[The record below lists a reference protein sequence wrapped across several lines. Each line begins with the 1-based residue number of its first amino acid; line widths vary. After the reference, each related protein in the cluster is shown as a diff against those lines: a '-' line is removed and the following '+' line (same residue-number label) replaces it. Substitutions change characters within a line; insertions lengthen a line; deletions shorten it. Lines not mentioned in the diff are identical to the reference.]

1 MNIEAHL
8 LQRATKDFNFTD
20 VIGLFERCKNER
32 ALWEAQA
39 EIGLL
44 IYNNEYLKNR
54 KLESDTS
61 NQSDFYSIN
70 FVKDNLMLAV
80 NEALIP
86 EIDVRLF
93 NNKNAVEKIQD
104 ILELE
109 INYVIDKEQVTDDMK
124 QILIAN
130 KFMGF
135 ACGKTFWSE
144 ENPIEGWWTG
154 SPKHKPIDPRKIWYI
169 STDNLETKK
178 DIVGI
183 FHREQYTLETF
194 KLKYPEYYE
203 KYGMAVTQSSEEDLG
218 NNYYYNMGIVNVMVY
233 QYKKSYKIKERV
245 LANEE
250 SESMKVNYFTED
262 EYEELLREKGA
273 SDENMDI
280 FKETGEVVEDTPIFP
295 EKIRVTKPITRT
307 ETRWFQVMFIPEL
320 KVQLEEIELV
330 GKESDYM
337 VMPGMWNPDNVYST
351 SEAYNYKELLKIS
364 GVLLTTMV
372 LNTVKLQKPIPVV
385 IEGALKNEATFL
397 RNYHKLGVIAKVDS
411 EWARKNPTA
420 QAVRWLAPPQSGQ
433 MQAMLFQMIEKL
445 IDKSMSAPNVSR
457 GIPDY
462 SQQSGKQTELLQMQ
476 AKVSTKPDYY
486 AVERY
491 LTAVAERFKY
501 MIATKRNYPH
511 QMFMGAD
518 QEIEGLT
525 EQQGTYSK
533 ADVNTNDENKLS
545 DIADSCY
552 ARVNVESNID
562 QKNQIQDMNYEKL
575 YAQGDLPFSEFIM
588 NQSWAKNPEKILEAH
603 QNAQGDRA
611 IAEALSENP
620 ELKQQVLMLMQ
631 QNPDMEAKQPSN
643 VQTQNEQ
650 NQK

>member
-1 MNIEAHL
+1 MDINAHL
-8 LQRATKDFNFTD
+8 LERAKKDFDFSE
-20 VIGLFERCKNER
+20 VLSLFEKCKEER
-32 ALWEAQA
+32 TNWDMQA

-44 IYNNEYLKNR
+44 IHNNEYLKNR
-54 KLESDTS
+54 KLASDS
-61 NQSDFYSIN
+61 SDQSDFYSIN
-70 FVKDNLMLAV
+70 FVKDNLILAI
-80 NEALIP
+80 NEALLP

-93 NNKNAVEKIQD
+93 NNKNDIQKLQD

-135 ACGKTFWSE
+135 SCGKTFWSE

-178 DIVGI
+178 DICGI
-183 FHREQYTLETF
+183 FHREQYTLDNF
-194 KLKYPEYYE
+194 KMKYPEYY
-203 KYGMAVTQSSEEDLG
+203 KQYGVSVSQSTDDDLDT
-218 NNYYYNMGIVNVMVY
+218 NYYYNMGIVNVIVY
-233 QYKKSYKIKERV
+233 QYKRSYKIKERV

-250 SESMKVNYFTED
+250 SDSMATDYFSED

-273 SDENMDI
+273 SNENMEL

-307 ETRWFQVMFIPEL
+307 ETRWFQKMFIPEL
-320 KVQLEEIELV
+320 SVELEEIEIV
-330 GKESDYM
+330 GKESDYII
-337 VMPGMWNPDNVYST
+337 MPGMWNPNNVYST

-372 LNTVKLQKPIPVV
+372 LNTVKLQKPIPIVV
-385 IEGALKNEATFL
+385 EGALKNEASFL

-411 EWARKNPTA
+411 EWAKRNPTA
-420 QAVRWLAPPQSGQ
+420 QAVKWLAPPQSGQ

-486 AVERY
+486 ALERY
-491 LTAVAERFKY
+491 LASVAERFKY

-511 QMFMGAD
+511 QIFMGSN
-518 QEIEGLT
+518 QQIEGLT
-525 EQQGTYSK
+525 EQQGSYAK
-533 ADVNTNDENKLS
+533 ADVNTNDENRLI

-552 ARVNVESNID
+552 ARVDVESNVD
-562 QKNQIQDMNYEKL
+562 QVKQIKDVKYSEL
-575 YAQGDLPFSEFIM
+575 YLRGDIPFNEFIM

-631 QNPDMEAKQPSN
+631 QNPEMEAKQPQN
-643 VQTQNEQ
+643 VNEQ
-650 NQK
+650 REK